1 MKDLLINYS
10 KNKNDGDKM
19 LKIYDIKK
27 YKNKTFK
34 LMVGVLIGASL
45 TGCGNTY
52 SYEEEMEQSE
62 ENDIAS
68 YKIPLE
74 EKLKTKGAL
83 DIKFDNIEYIDKI
96 NSDLKRKADE
106 LIFYDDKGVGYGV
119 VISDENIPTSTLS
132 PGEYKFYSE
141 YLGIEG
147 EFTIDA
153 PGDFKT
159 LEIDYKTKSYDIYSE
174 SLEKNKIH

>member
-1 MKDLLINYS
+1 M
-10 KNKNDGDKM
+10 
-19 LKIYDIKK
+19 
-27 YKNKTFK
+27 
-34 LMVGVLIGASL
+34 
-45 TGCGNTY
+45 
-52 SYEEEMEQSE
+52 
-62 ENDIAS
+62 
-68 YKIPLE
+68 
-74 EKLKTKGAL
+74 
-83 DIKFDNIEYIDKI
+83 EYIDKI
-96 NSDLKRKADE
+96 DSDLNRKVDE

>member
-1 MKDLLINYS
+1 
-10 KNKNDGDKM
+10 M

-34 LMVGVLIGASL
+34 LMVGVIIGASL

-52 SYEEEMEQSE
+52 NYEKEMEESE
-62 ENDIAS
+62 EYDVDFS
-68 YKIPLE
+68 EIPLE

-83 DIKFDNIEYIDKI
+83 DIKFDNMEYIDKI
-96 NSDLKRKADE
+96 DPDLNRKVDE
-106 LIFYDDKGVGYGV
+106 LIFYDDVGVGYGV
-119 VISDENIPTSTLS
+119 VISDENIPTSTLF

-153 PGDFKT
+153 PGEFKT
-159 LEIDYKTKSYDIYSE
+159 LEIDYKTKSYNIYST
-174 SLEKNKIH
+174 SKTKTKTH